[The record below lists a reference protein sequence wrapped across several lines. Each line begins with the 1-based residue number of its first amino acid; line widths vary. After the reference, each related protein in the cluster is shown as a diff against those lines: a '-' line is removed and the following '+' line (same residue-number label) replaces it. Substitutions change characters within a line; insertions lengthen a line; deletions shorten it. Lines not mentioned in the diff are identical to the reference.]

1 MLANWV
7 YAGSASYSSPGP
19 SPFGSTKCTR
29 SSKLVTLDANRVFE
43 SQCPGSSFQQAL
55 YRNVTEKTAQLEKR
69 LENVIR
75 EGKSL
80 DGVMLSLSALI
91 DWLSERR
98 DQPSHEQDVRW
109 VLKVSG
115 FDMKR

>member
-1 MLANWV
+1 MPIV
-7 YAGSASYSSPGP
+7 
-19 SPFGSTKCTR
+19 C
-29 SSKLVTLDANRVFE
+29 FE
-43 SQCPGSSFQQAL
+43 SQCLGSSFQQAL

-75 EGKSL
+75 EGESL